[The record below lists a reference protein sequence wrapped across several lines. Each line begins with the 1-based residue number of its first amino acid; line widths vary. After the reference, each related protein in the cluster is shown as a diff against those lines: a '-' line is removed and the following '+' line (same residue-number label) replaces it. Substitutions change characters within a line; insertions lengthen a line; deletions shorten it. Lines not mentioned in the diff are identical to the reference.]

1 MYRSKLP
8 RKMYALK
15 VLQEPFVIKKHA
27 NVCIGKN
34 RVYIIIFLSCTI
46 FEILFASLNSSHV
59 SWNLLNKRLPRLF
72 LLLLTA
78 ITLFHIVLL
87 LDSFSLRRRDYFS

>member
-46 FEILFASLNSSHV
+46 FI
-59 SWNLLNKRLPRLF
+59 
-72 LLLLTA
+72 
-78 ITLFHIVLL
+78 
-87 LDSFSLRRRDYFS
+87 